1 MRRRLEE
8 RKTDPDWLDVKGTEG
23 GTALVDP
30 ASVRSWLPYR
40 DIEEVFLSYF
50 KCLGCVVEEIVY
62 YESLK

>member
-30 ASVRSWLPYR
+30 ASVRSWLPYL
-40 DIEEVFLSYF
+40 DIEEGVFLSYF
-50 KCLGCVVEEIVY
+50 
-62 YESLK
+62 